1 MKRRPLVF
9 FVLFTTCMALLF
21 TGTPPLVSAANL
33 DNVRVALFIDN
44 TAIPTI
50 TVESK
55 TGIAVSDSK
64 GQKLLQE
71 SANTSIRV
79 SPDQSYLL
87 VKQTDD
93 LMDAQQVSQH
103 LSQNQIKNEI
113 LKAGRSFQVIAGP
126 YSNEAKLTAD
136 KNKIVQQLGYTP
148 NTKGSMRLDLGTV
161 SSLQSALDLA
171 GQLTK
176 GGIDAY
182 PVVLAVEGKIQYRV
196 WAGNEPTKDMFPII
210 QESIHSRFP
219 DLASRITVA
228 NQRQPYILLKDSVYG
243 SNTITHLFFSSE
255 AELVLEQLN
264 PGNNTGLTIVEK
276 DNRSYRGKIECSVYK
291 GVHTVINELLLEEY
305 LYSVVGSEMAKG
317 WPLEALKAQ
326 AVLSRTRVVSGGMKY
341 GIAHVTDTVNDQAY
355 YGVKM
360 EGEDTRQAVR
370 ETAGLVVTYHG
381 KPIET
386 LYYSNAGGQTAVGK
400 EVWGNDLPYIQSVPS
415 EDNAPEKSA
424 MIWYHI
430 ATLDGKDGYVRSDF
444 ISLSTEK
451 NAAGFLYGVVNTNDL
466 NFRSGPGTVAHQ
478 VKDRLAYGEQVVIL
492 EQVYE
497 DNPYS
502 WVAGPYTG
510 SELQQMVQADRP
522 IESLRVTERG
532 PSGRVMEV
540 KANGKMVQ
548 VKSPDAYRTVFKK
561 GNTALRSTLFEIDQ
575 LGRFTMQ
582 SANGQQEF
590 SPGLPLYAVQD
601 QTEQSSPVVLS
612 NIVALGKEQK
622 VGVLTQNAVFLF
634 RGNGY
639 GHGMG
644 LSQYGAKKM
653 AENGYDYRQILSHY
667 YQDITIE

>member
-1 MKRRPLVF
+1 MKRKPLLF

-21 TGTPPLVSAANL
+21 TGESPFASAANL
-33 DNVRVALFIDN
+33 DNVRVALLIDN
-44 TAIPTI
+44 AAIPAV
-50 TVESK
+50 TVDSK
-55 TGIAVSDSK
+55 TGIVVNDSS
-64 GQKLLQE
+64 GLKLFEE
-71 SANTSIRV
+71 SANTTMRV
-79 SPDQSYLL
+79 SPDQSYLM
-87 VKQTDD
+87 VKTSDD

-126 YSNEAKLTAD
+126 YSNEVKLAAD
-136 KNKIVQQLGYTP
+136 KNKIVQQMGYTP
-148 NTKGSMRLDLGTV
+148 NTKGRLRLDLGAV
-161 SSLQSALDLA
+161 GSLQSALDLA

-182 PVVLAVEGKIQYRV
+182 PVILTVEGKIQHRV
-196 WAGNEPTKDMFPII
+196 WVGNETSKDTLQDI
-210 QESIHSRFP
+210 QDSIHNRFP
-219 DLASRITVA
+219 DLASRMTVA
-228 NQRQPYILLKDSVYG
+228 NQNQPYILLKDSVYG
-243 SNTITHLFFSSE
+243 SNTITHLFFSSQ
-255 AELVLEQLN
+255 LTLILEQSN
-264 PGNNTGLTIVEK
+264 PGNNSGLTLVEK
-276 DNRSYRGKIECSVYK
+276 DNRSYRGKIEFSLYK
-291 GVHTVINELLLEEY
+291 GAHTVVNELPLEEY

-326 AVLSRTRVVSGGMKY
+326 AILSRTRVTSAGLKY

-370 ETAGLVVTYHG
+370 ETAGLVVTYQG

-400 EVWGNDLPYIQSVPS
+400 EVWGNDLPYIQSVSS

-424 MIWYHI
+424 IIWYHI
-430 ATLDGKDGYVRSDF
+430 ATNDGKVGYVRSDF
-444 ISLSTEK
+444 ISLTTEK
-451 NAAGFLYGVVNTNDL
+451 NAAGFSYGLVNTSDL
-466 NFRSGPGTVAHQ
+466 NFRSGPGTASHQ
-478 VKDRLAYGEQVVIL
+478 IMDKLAYGETVVIL
-492 EQVYE
+492 EQVRE

-502 WVAGPYTG
+502 WIAGPYSG
-510 SELQQMVQADRP
+510 IELQQMLKADRP
-522 IESLRVTERG
+522 IESLQVTERG

-540 KANGKMVQ
+540 KANGKTVQ
-548 VKSPDAYRTVFKK
+548 VKSPDAFRTLFKK

-575 LGRFTMQ
+575 LGRFTIQ
-582 SANGQQEF
+582 SANAQQE
-590 SPGLPLYAVQD
+590 SSSGLPLYAVQD
-601 QTEQSSPVVLS
+601 PAEQSVPILV
-612 NIVALGKEQK
+612 NNMIALGNEQK
-622 VGVLTQNAVFLF
+622 VNVLTQNAAFLF